1 MGMEVVSGLGRRWQ
15 LGTCSF
21 SLCPAA
27 AQAAQAA
34 QAAAGLLAA
43 GGPPAASESQQGLST
58 RSRNVEII

>member
-21 SLCPAA
+21 SLCPA
-27 AQAAQAA
+27 AAQAA